1 MLSQLK
7 QFVDRLRGGASDR
20 TDGRQTHTAQLADPA
35 ARLDHARS
43 LAETDH
49 EARAAHH
56 YQQLLK
62 ERPEYPVAHREYAD
76 VLAAA
81 GYHESAARH
90 YEQALDLEPDAGVH
104 EEFAALLAE
113 KGETRKAA
121 HHHEQARARRAG

>member
-20 TDGRQTHTAQLADPA
+20 ADGRQTHTGQFDEPA

-43 LAETDH
+43 LADSEH
-49 EARAAHH
+49 YARAAHH
-56 YQQLLK
+56 FEEVLSA
-62 ERPEYPVAHREYAD
+62 RPADAAVHREYAD
-76 VLAAA
+76 LLAAT

-90 YEQALDLEPDAGVH
+90 YERALDLEPDASVH

-121 HHHEQARARRAG
+121 HHHERARARRAS

>member
-7 QFVDRLRGGASDR
+7 QFVDRLRGGASDD
-20 TDGRQTHTAQLADPA
+20 TDGRQTYTAQFDDPA

-43 LAETDH
+43 LADADH
-49 EARAAHH
+49 HARAAHH
-56 YQQLLK
+56 FQQVLD
-62 ERPEYPVAHREYAD
+62 ERPEDAAVHQAYAD

-90 YEQALDLEPDAGVH
+90 YEQALDLEPDARIH

-121 HHHEQARARRAG
+121 HHHERARSRRAS